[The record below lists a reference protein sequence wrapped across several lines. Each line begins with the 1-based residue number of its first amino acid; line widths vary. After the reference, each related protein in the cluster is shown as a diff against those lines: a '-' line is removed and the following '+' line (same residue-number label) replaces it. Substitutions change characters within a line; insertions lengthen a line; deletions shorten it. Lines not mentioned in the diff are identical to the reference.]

1 MALQRFH
8 CCYHCKTRT
17 ESCHGSCEMYK
28 QEVLEDKII
37 KEQHREQHREQKEIN
52 RTVSTLNIHRKKRM
66 SHRKGII

>member
-37 KEQHREQHREQKEIN
+37 KEQHREQKEIN